1 MSGIRDANQSEG
13 GRGIARGSENAEA
26 MWNLEQNCIGDKI
39 EARERR
45 ALLVEITRES
55 FLAQLELLEK
65 VRQQILEH
73 IIAVAILHDVARLE
87 CLRRVSERW
96 DQKALILLWRVEWV
110 CRGYLLH
117 DFFPI
122 LVDTWARGQ
131 IENLSL

>member
-1 MSGIRDANQSEG
+1 MFNCV
-13 GRGIARGSENAEA
+13 
-26 MWNLEQNCIGDKI
+26 QNCIGDKI

-87 CLRRVSERW
+87 CLRAVSERWDQRVSERW
-96 DQKALILLWRVEWV
+96 DQWSLILLWRVEWV

-122 LVDTWARGQ
+122 LVDAWARGR